1 MAKVGVTKQVVKR
14 GTPATTIDEYLALQP
29 SEVRAALEKLR
40 KTIRSV
46 APKAT
51 EGISYQIP
59 SFKHHGPLVGFA
71 AFKEH
76 CSFFVMNTSLLEKHA
91 AKLKGFKL
99 GKGTIQFTIDK
110 PIPAAVVKTL
120 VKARIAENEAKSLYT
135 RS

>member
-1 MAKVGVTKQVVKR
+1 MARVDVTKQVVKR

-40 KTIRSV
+40 KTIRSA

-71 AFKEH
+71 AFKDH
-76 CSFFVMNTSLLEKHA
+76 CSFFVMNTGLLEQHA
-91 AKLKGFKL
+91 AKLKGFEL

-110 PIPAAVVKTL
+110 PIPVTLVKTL
-120 VKARIAENEAKSLYT
+120 VKARIVENEAKSLNS
-135 RS
+135 RR

>member
-1 MAKVGVTKQVVKR
+1 MTKSRPVRGSTSKR
-14 GTPATTIDEYLALQP
+14 TAATTIDEYLAMQTP
-29 SEVRAALEKLR
+29 EVRAALEKLR
-40 KTIRSV
+40 KTIRAA

-59 SFKHHGPLVGFA
+59 SFKHRGPLVGFA
-71 AFKEH
+71 AFKAH
-76 CSFFVMNTSLLEKHA
+76 CSFFVMNTGLVEKHA
-91 AKLKGFKL
+91 AKLKGFEL

-120 VKARIAENEAKSLYT
+120 VKARIAENEA